1 MVSGGVATRGGCSR
15 AAREVTVIRALALA
29 AFATAALTASTEA
42 ATKIPPNIAAA
53 VADPARPEAD
63 RARDANRKPAECL
76 AFAGVK
82 PGDKVADLI
91 PGQGY
96 FTRLFSKA
104 VGAKGWVY
112 AFAPS
117 DIDALYKKHGIT
129 IPPPPDPN
137 YTNVSF
143 IHAPVAK
150 FVAPE
155 KLDIVWT
162 SQNYH
167 DLHDKFFGPADVP
180 AVNKAIYDA
189 LKPGGVFVVLDHS
202 APKGSGLADTDT
214 LHRID
219 EATVKKEVE
228 AAGFK
233 LVGESDI
240 LRNPDDPRTALVFD
254 KSIRGKTDQFIL
266 KFRKPK

>member
-1 MVSGGVATRGGCSR
+1 MISR
-15 AAREVTVIRALALA
+15 LTAIAVALAIFAGIAVA
-29 AFATAALTASTEA
+29 ASEKASA
-42 ATKIPPNIAAA
+42 NIAAA

-76 AFAGVK
+76 TFAGVK
-82 PGDKVADLI
+82 PGDRVADLI
-91 PGQGY
+91 PGGGY
-96 FTRLFSKA
+96 FTRLFSVA
-104 VGAKGWVY
+104 VGPKGYVY
-112 AFAPS
+112 AYLPS
-117 DIDALYKKHGIT
+117 DLDAHMKK
-129 IPPPPDPN
+129 PSPVLALAADPHYSN
-137 YTNVSF
+137 ISV

-167 DLHDKFFGPADVP
+167 DLHDTFFGPADIP

-189 LKPGGVFVVLDHS
+189 LKPGGVYIVLDH
-202 APKGSGLADTDT
+202 AAEPGSGLRDTDT

-219 EATVKKEVE
+219 EAAVKKEVE

-233 LVGESDI
+233 LVAESNI
-240 LRNPDDPRTALVFD
+240 LRNPADPHTAKVFD
-254 KSIRGKTDQFIL
+254 SAIRGRTDQFIL
-266 KFRKPK
+266 KFRKPR

>member
-1 MVSGGVATRGGCSR
+1 MSR
-15 AAREVTVIRALALA
+15 
-29 AFATAALTASTEA
+29 LTAIAVAIALSSGIAVA
-42 ATKIPPNIAAA
+42 ASEKIPANIAAA
-53 VADPARPEAD
+53 VADPARPQAD
-63 RARDANRKPAECL
+63 RSRDADRKPAESL

-82 PGDKVADLI
+82 SGDRVADLI
-91 PGQGY
+91 PGGGY
-96 FTRLFSKA
+96 FTRLFAKA
-104 VGAKGWVY
+104 VGPKGYVY
-112 AFAPS
+112 AYMPS
-117 DIDALYKKHGIT
+117 DIDEIYKKHGVSV
-129 IPPPPDPN
+129 PPPADPN
-137 YTNVSF
+137 YPNVSY

-189 LKPGGVFVVLDHS
+189 LKPGGVYIVLDH
-202 APKGSGLADTDT
+202 AAEAGSGLRDTDT

-233 LVGESDI
+233 LVAESSV
-240 LRNPDDPRTALVFD
+240 LRNPADTHTTKVFD
-254 KSIRGKTDQFIL
+254 SSIRGKTDQFIL
-266 KFRKPK
+266 KFRKSR

>member
-1 MVSGGVATRGGCSR
+1 MISR
-15 AAREVTVIRALALA
+15 LTAIAFALAISSGFA
-29 AFATAALTASTEA
+29 AA
-42 ATKIPPNIAAA
+42 ATEKVPANIAAA
-53 VADPARPEAD
+53 VADPARPQTD
-63 RARDANRKPAECL
+63 RARDANRKPAESL

-82 PGDKVADLI
+82 PGDRVADLI
-91 PGQGY
+91 PGGGY
-96 FTRLFSKA
+96 FARLFAKA
-104 VGAKGWVY
+104 VGPKGYVY
-112 AFAPS
+112 AYLPS
-117 DIDALYKKHGIT
+117 DIDEMYKKHGMAM
-129 IPPPPDPN
+129 PPPADPN
-137 YTNVSF
+137 YPNISY

-189 LKPGGVFVVLDHS
+189 LKPGGVYVVLDH
-202 APKGSGLADTDT
+202 AAEPGSGLRDTDT

-219 EATVKKEVE
+219 EAVVKKEVE

-233 LVGESDI
+233 LVAESNV
-240 LRNPDDPRTALVFD
+240 LRNPADTHTLKVFD
-254 KSIRGKTDQFIL
+254 PSIRGHTDQFIL
-266 KFRKPK
+266 KFRKPRG

>member
-1 MVSGGVATRGGCSR
+1 MFNDGHWIAPS
-15 AAREVTVIRALALA
+15 AREGEMALR
-29 AFATAALTASTEA
+29 LTAIVAGFAVFAGISAA
-42 ATKIPPNIAAA
+42 ATGKTPAYIAAA
-53 VADPARPEAD
+53 VSNPARPDAD
-63 RARDANRKPAECL
+63 RNRDANRKPAACL
-76 AFAGVK
+76 IFAGVK

-91 PGQGY
+91 PGGSY

-104 VGAKGWVY
+104 VGPKGYVY
-112 AFAPS
+112 SYLPS
-117 DIDALYKKHGIT
+117 DLDEVYKKHHLPV
-129 IPPPPDPN
+129 PPPSDPAFP
-137 YTNVSF
+137 NVTY

-180 AVNKAIYDA
+180 SVNKAIYDS
-189 LKPGGVFVVLDHS
+189 LKPGGVYIVLDH
-202 APKGSGLADTDT
+202 AAETGSGLRDTDT

-233 LVGESDI
+233 LVAESNV
-240 LRNPDDPRTALVFD
+240 LRNPADPHTAKVFD
-254 KSIRGKTDQFIL
+254 PSIRGKTDQFIL
-266 KFRKPK
+266 KFRKPG